1 MTKRTTA
8 TVLAF
13 LLAFTVCNV
22 NSFASSSAEREARL
36 TEKIKMGIA
45 KLGIGQSTRVTI
57 KLKDKTEMTGYIREI
72 SDTGFVIGS
81 LNESYPVAVE
91 YSNVAQVKG
100 NNLSTGA
107 KVAIGVGIVVGV
119 IIVLY
124 LVRGAFCDGC

>member
-1 MTKRTTA
+1 MIKHTTA

-13 LLAFTVCNV
+13 LLTFTICNV
-22 NSFASSSAEREARL
+22 TSFASSSAERDARL

-45 KLGIGQSTRVTI
+45 KLGIGRSTRVTI
-57 KLKDKTEMTGYIREI
+57 KLKDRTEMTGYISEV

-81 LNESYPVAVE
+81 LNGSEPAAVA

-107 KVAIGVGIVVGV
+107 KVAIGVGIIVGV